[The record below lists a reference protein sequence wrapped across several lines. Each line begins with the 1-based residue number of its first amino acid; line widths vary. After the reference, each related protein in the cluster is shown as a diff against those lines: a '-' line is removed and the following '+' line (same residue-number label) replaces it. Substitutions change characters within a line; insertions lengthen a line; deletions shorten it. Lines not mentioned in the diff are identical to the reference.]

1 MWTTNDAGARGRGT
15 VRRVDDHRELTA
27 ADRPRPG
34 GSRTLGRREANVGAP
49 DQPDDHPALV
59 HVHGQR
65 GQHSSDLVR
74 RRQRAGE
81 VVRVR
86 RGTYVDAAAWA
97 VLDDEARHH
106 ARVRAVVAAAVGP
119 VTLSHWS
126 AATVLGLPAVG
137 RRDDRV
143 HLVRA
148 PAAGGRSHRDVVRHA
163 VADVPE
169 VVLVDGLRCTAPA
182 RTVVDLARLG
192 GPVAGVAA
200 GDAAVRRGLT
210 TTDELVHEVERAARG
225 RGVRAA
231 RAVAAL
237 VDPLAESPGESLSR
251 VRMAELGVP
260 APVLQHEVHDRHGLV
275 GRVDFW
281 WPEHGVVGEFD
292 GRVKYAGASHDVLWR
307 EKLREDRLRAAG
319 LGVARWTWADAWA
332 GPPMLARLRAAGV
345 R

>member
-1 MWTTNDAGARGRGT
+1 M
-15 VRRVDDHRELTA
+15 DDHREQEA
-27 ADRPRPG
+27 ADR
-34 GSRTLGRREANVGAP
+34 RRAGAAPPPVSLAAHVGAP
-49 DQPDDHPALV
+49 DRHDDHPALV
-59 HVHGQR
+59 HVHGPR
-65 GQHSSDLVR
+65 GRHASDLVR
-74 RRQRAGE
+74 RRLRAGE

-97 VLDDEARHH
+97 VLDDEARHR
-106 ARVRAVVAAAVGP
+106 ARVRAVVAAAAGP

-126 AATVLGLPAVG
+126 AAAVLGLPAVG

-143 HLVRA
+143 HLVRP
-148 PAAGGRSHRDVVRHA
+148 PAEGGRSHRDVVRHT
-163 VADVPE
+163 VADVPT

-182 RTVVDLARLG
+182 RTVVDLARLAG
-192 GPVAGVAA
+192 AAAGVAA
-200 GDAAVRRGLT
+200 ADAAVRLGLT
-210 TTDELVHEVERAARG
+210 TTAELADEVERAARG

-231 RAVAAL
+231 RVVAAL

-251 VRMAELGVP
+251 VRMAELGAP
-260 APVLQHEVHDRHGLV
+260 APVLQHEVHDRHGFV

-307 EKLREDRLRAAG
+307 EKLREDRIRALG

-332 GPPMLARLRAAGV
+332 GLPMLARLRAAGV